1 MSLEPGLV
9 AAMLGDVAEE
19 PGVLPLMEYAL
30 TELFDL
36 RDGRLLTLDS
46 YREIGGVSGA
56 LGRRA
61 EALYDDLADEAK
73 EAARQ
78 LFLRMV
84 ALGEGTEDTR
94 RRATR
99 TEIASLGLDEKP
111 MTSAID
117 AFGAARLLSF
127 DRDAATGAPT
137 IELAHE
143 ALLTAWPR
151 LHHWIDAARED
162 LRTERR
168 LATATKDWTDAD
180 RDPSFLL
187 AGSRLEQADT
197 WAAESGIAVTPEER
211 AYIDAS
217 RTERDRREVAERE
230 REEHELELERRSVS
244 RLRVIVGVL
253 ALAAILAVGLTVYAI
268 GQQREAETQGRTAQA
283 RELAAASVAN
293 LDIDPERSILL
304 ALESIDLTRSADGT
318 VLPEAEEALHRAVTT
333 SRIVLT
339 EPELGGSLD
348 WSPQGV
354 FVTEGPEDISSID
367 IRDAATGD
375 RVTSWTGH
383 EVDINDVRFSQDGSV
398 LATAGDD
405 GAVKVWS
412 ATGDEISAFAGSG
425 VTVGLSFD
433 EDGSLVSAA
442 WPDDGAVRTHRSGHR
457 AARHRVHRAR
467 ELPRDTALSPDGDRV
482 AVAMG
487 AIGAVV
493 VYDVSTG
500 DELFELLGHV
510 YPPSSVAWSPD
521 GRWIAS
527 GAYDGAVRIFDADTG
542 ALDSE
547 LPGHAGLVISV
558 DWSPDGR
565 RLVSGGSDGTAR
577 VWSIEGAVRR
587 EILRLSAQ
595 QTRSG
600 TFAAFSP
607 DGDQVMTGDAGIQA
621 VKIWDVSR
629 LGGEEVVNLE
639 TDQLAPVDVAYAP
652 DGHIVA
658 PIRTGL
664 DRSVDRPRRP
674 RVDDRTRL
682 GPPTAVVN
690 IAVNGDGTR
699 VATGRN
705 FSPFTTVWDTGTG
718 ETLFEFSDTKR
729 RFNEVADLA
738 WGPDGTHLAVS
749 DLAGYVDVLDGRGA
763 SVAFLDAGEGTAIE
777 GVAFGPDG
785 RFDRGHRDRIRI
797 PARVPRPA
805 VGLGARGARR
815 HLEDG
820 GPGHADVRAG
830 RLDPGRRHLRRC
842 RRGVGH
848 RDAGAP
854 AHVPEPARAPSAT
867 SPTARMARASQRPA
881 RTGPRGCSTR
891 RPAASSWSCADTPT
905 SSPASRSALTAAGWR
920 PQHRRTGA
928 CVDAR
933 PR

>member
-1 MSLEPGLV
+1 
-9 AAMLGDVAEE
+9 MLATD
-19 PGVLPLMEYAL
+19 
-30 TELFDL
+30 
-36 RDGRLLTLDS
+36 
-46 YREIGGVSGA
+46 
-56 LGRRA
+56 
-61 EALYDDLADEAK
+61 
-73 EAARQ
+73 
-78 LFLRMV
+78 
-84 ALGEGTEDTR
+84 
-94 RRATR
+94 RATTAPSGSGSCDGHRCSESSKTGPTHRCSGPRSAR
-99 TEIASLGLDEKP
+99 TAPSWPRHGRTTGRYGL
-111 MTSAID
+111 ID
-117 AFGAARLLSF
+117 P
-127 DRDAATGAPT
+127 ATGRP
-137 IELAHE
+137 
-143 ALLTAWPR
+143 
-151 LHHWIDAARED
+151 
-162 LRTERR
+162 
-168 LATATKDWTDAD
+168 
-180 RDPSFLL
+180 
-187 AGSRLEQADT
+187 
-197 WAAESGIAVTPEER
+197 
-211 AYIDAS
+211 
-217 RTERDRREVAERE
+217 
-230 REEHELELERRSVS
+230 
-244 RLRVIVGVL
+244 
-253 ALAAILAVGLTVYAI
+253 
-268 GQQREAETQGRTAQA
+268 
-283 RELAAASVAN
+283 
-293 LDIDPERSILL
+293 
-304 ALESIDLTRSADGT
+304 
-318 VLPEAEEALHRAVTT
+318 
-333 SRIVLT
+333 
-339 EPELGGSLD
+339 
-348 WSPQGV
+348 
-354 FVTEGPEDISSID
+354 VTEV
-367 IRDAATGD
+367 TGL
-375 RVTSWTGH
+375 G
-383 EVDINDVRFSQDGSV
+383 
-398 LATAGDD
+398 
-405 GAVKVWS
+405 
-412 ATGDEISAFAGSG
+412 
-425 VTVGLSFD
+425 
-433 EDGSLVSAA
+433 
-442 WPDDGAVRTHRSGHR
+442 
-457 AARHRVHRAR
+457 

-527 GAYDGAVRIFDADTG
+527 GAYDGAVRTFDADTG

-674 RVDDRTRL
+674 RVDDSDQARDR
-682 GPPTAVVN
+682 PTAVVN

-820 GPGHADVRAG
+820 GPGHADVAPDGSTLAVGTFDGAVEVWDIETQER
-830 RLDPGRRHLRRC
+830 RLHVPSQLGRRRRHRLQPGWHAHRNG
-842 RRGVGH
+842 RRG
-848 RDAGAP
+848 RDRAAVRRGDRPRAAG
-854 AHVPEPARAPSAT
+854 
-867 SPTARMARASQRPA
+867 PA
-881 RTGPRGCSTR
+881 RTHLPR
-891 RPAASSWSCADTPT
+891 
-905 SSPASRSALTAAGWR
+905 
-920 PQHRRTGA
+920 HRHR
-928 CVDAR
+928 VQ
-933 PR
+933 P